1 MICMDKIKIAVIG
14 LGYVGL
20 PLAKLLSTKYSTIGY
35 DISEERVNSLI
46 RGHDVT
52 LEISSESLRVAI
64 DNGLQCTTNI
74 EDTKDCNVYIVTV
87 PTPIDCANRPDLG
100 PLLSAS
106 RAVGSVIS
114 RNNIVIYESTVYPG
128 MTEEICIP
136 EIERVSGMKFNTDFF
151 AGYSPER
158 INPGDKEYTVEKI
171 KKVTSGSTPHVARI
185 VDDLYNSIL
194 VNGTY
199 RASSIRIAE
208 ASKIIENT
216 QRDVNIALMNELAK
230 IFNAMGIDTQEII
243 DAASSKWNFL
253 RFKPGL
259 VGGHC
264 ISVDPYYLIE
274 KAKVYGVL
282 PRIMMDARRLND
294 GMGYYIGGQVLRLM
308 NKRGILVKN
317 AAILILGITFKEN
330 CPDIRNTKVIDVYL
344 ALHEYT
350 ANIMFLDPWADA
362 KTVEQIYKIK
372 IHSRID
378 PSWYGAF
385 DVIISAVA
393 HEEFKKID
401 IQSLLKEDGIV
412 YDVKGN
418 LDRKV
423 VSARL

>member
-87 PTPIDCANRPDLG
+87 PTPIDCGNRPDLG

-243 DAASSKWNFL
+243 DAASSKWNFIKF
-253 RFKPGL
+253 RPGL

-393 HEEFKKID
+393 HEEFKRID
-401 IQSLLKEDGIV
+401 IQSLLKENGIV

>member
-87 PTPIDCANRPDLG
+87 PTPIDCGNRPDLG

-216 QRDVNIALMNELAK
+216 QRDVNIALMNELEK

-243 DAASSKWNFL
+243 DAASSKWNFIK
-253 RFKPGL
+253 FKPGL

-393 HEEFKKID
+393 HEEFKRID
-401 IQSLLKEDGIV
+401 IQSLLKENGIV

>member
-87 PTPIDCANRPDLG
+87 PTPIDCGNRPDLG

-243 DAASSKWNFL
+243 DAASSKWNL
-253 RFKPGL
+253 IKFKPGL

-393 HEEFKKID
+393 HEEFKRID
-401 IQSLLKEDGIV
+401 IQSLLKENGIV

>member
-1 MICMDKIKIAVIG
+1 VICMDKIKIAVIG

-87 PTPIDCANRPDLG
+87 PTPIDCGNRPDLG

-393 HEEFKKID
+393 HEEFKRID

>member
-1 MICMDKIKIAVIG
+1 
-14 LGYVGL
+14 
-20 PLAKLLSTKYSTIGY
+20 
-35 DISEERVNSLI
+35 
-46 RGHDVT
+46 
-52 LEISSESLRVAI
+52 
-64 DNGLQCTTNI
+64 
-74 EDTKDCNVYIVTV
+74 
-87 PTPIDCANRPDLG
+87 
-100 PLLSAS
+100 
-106 RAVGSVIS
+106 
-114 RNNIVIYESTVYPG
+114 
-128 MTEEICIP
+128 
-136 EIERVSGMKFNTDFF
+136 MKFNTDFF

-243 DAASSKWNFL
+243 DAASSKWNFIK
-253 RFKPGL
+253 FKPGL

-393 HEEFKKID
+393 HEEFKRID
-401 IQSLLKEDGIV
+401 IQSLLKENGIV

>member
-87 PTPIDCANRPDLG
+87 PTPIDCGNRPDLG

-136 EIERVSGMKFNTDFF
+136 ENERVSGMKFNTDFF

-243 DAASSKWNFL
+243 DAASSKWNFIK
-253 RFKPGL
+253 FKPGL

-393 HEEFKKID
+393 HEEFKRID
-401 IQSLLKEDGIV
+401 IQSLLKENGIV

>member
-64 DNGLQCTTNI
+64 DNGLQCTTNM

-87 PTPIDCANRPDLG
+87 PTPIDCGNRPDLG

-243 DAASSKWNFL
+243 DAASSKWNFIK
-253 RFKPGL
+253 FKPGL

-393 HEEFKKID
+393 HEEFKRIV
-401 IQSLLKEDGIV
+401 IQSLLKENGIV

>member
-87 PTPIDCANRPDLG
+87 PTPIDCGNRPDLG

-243 DAASSKWNFL
+243 DAASSKWNFIK
-253 RFKPGL
+253 FKPGL

-317 AAILILGITFKEN
+317 AAILILGITFKEK

-393 HEEFKKID
+393 HEEFKRID
-401 IQSLLKEDGIV
+401 IQSLLKENGIV